1 MVTVNGGLLNKS
13 AMINQRITWNVIS
26 LNESIIEVNFPKLNH
41 FWMDAGLL
49 GLYRISQKEQSKDSG
64 VELLFNDSGVAF
76 NGTEKNIQMLL
87 QKAYDRLLKDYY
99 NTSTQNQIE
108 KNEGFY
114 YDTKKDQFVRF
125 PKVKPMGIAGL
136 VKISGQSYKNQGV
149 AKIEKVSGS
158 PYPRLEQKYSHIQ
171 DRFEKFLID
180 TKLKA
185 GASLLLNG
193 KNIVTPSIHIEK
205 LSGKSKGRCFLCGQ
219 ESHSLSDI
227 GGTVFPFITGTSGVL
242 SFNTSGSNAE
252 KVCWKCDFIAKFVPV
267 SGFYNVN
274 KDTTHLYFPYSASL
288 EKMNDVF
295 RSLDVTRFDDPF
307 LMKNFD
313 NTRLGGYFQKPYEQF
328 FTFLYSLYR
337 VVMTKRVT
345 ASPDENDYELDYEA
359 LFDINLN
366 KSPLDFFVV
375 YTELLGEAQ
384 MGKMIWPFHE
394 SVYIFRL
401 FDYLEQNKVNLKQ
414 VMTLLVDHEQPKN
427 ESKTILRNRVC
438 ENILKKQS
446 IVALVE
452 QQSFRLNKSEI
463 RNVRPLND
471 FVILYE
477 KAIRE
482 GDTTMDQKIID
493 VAVSVGKTIGM
504 SIAPSGKKGKG
515 DLFRLRKTRKPEDF
529 LNEISRIQ
537 MKYGTK
543 VSADLYNQGQKME
556 ENFTEFK
563 QFCMI
568 AALNTFNS
576 GNPAPVEA
584 GGKTKAEAAS

>member
-1 MVTVNGGLLNKS
+1 V
-13 AMINQRITWNVIS
+13 VILS
-26 LNESIIEVNFPKLNH
+26 DSIIEIHFPKLNH
-41 FWMDAGLL
+41 FWMDAGLF
-49 GLYRISQKEQSKDSG
+49 GLYRIAQKEQAKEYG
-64 VELLFNDSGVAF
+64 VEITLDDNGVSF
-76 NGTEKNIQMLL
+76 KGSEKNVQLFL
-87 QKAYDRLLKDYY
+87 QKIYDRLLKDYY
-99 NTSTQNQIE
+99 NTSSQNQIE

-114 YDTKKDQFVRF
+114 YDTTKDQFIRF

-149 AKIEKVSGS
+149 VKFEKSIESQKKSQN
-158 PYPRLEQKYSHIQ
+158 PILEEKYSFLQ
-171 DRFEKFLID
+171 DRFEKFLAD
-180 TKLKA
+180 TKLKPGTA
-185 GASLLLNG
+185 LLLNG

-205 LSGKSKGRCFLCGQ
+205 LSGKSKGRCFICGK

-227 GGTVFPFITGTSGVL
+227 GGTVFPFITGSSGVL
-242 SFNTSGSNAE
+242 SFNNLGGSAE
-252 KVCWKCDFIAKFVPV
+252 KVCWKCDYIAKFVPV
-267 SGFYNVN
+267 AGFYNVN
-274 KDTTHLYFPYSASL
+274 RDTTTHIYFPYSTSL

-295 RSLDVTRFDDPF
+295 RSLDLTKIEDPY

-313 NTRLGGYFQKPYEQF
+313 NTRLGGYFQKSYEQF

-337 VVMTKRVT
+337 VVMTKRT
-345 ASPDENDYELDYEA
+345 SSSASDEDYELDYEA
-359 LFDINLN
+359 LYNLNLN
-366 KSPLDFFVV
+366 KAPLDFFVV
-375 YTELLGEAQ
+375 YTESLGDAQ
-384 MGKMIWPFHE
+384 MGKMIWQFHE
-394 SVYIFRL
+394 SIYIFRIL
-401 FDYLEQNKVNLKQ
+401 DHLEKNKIDLKN

-446 IVALVE
+446 VVALVE
-452 QQSFRLNKSEI
+452 QHAFRINKSSKTHNI
-463 RNVRPLND
+463 KPLND

-477 KAIRE
+477 KAIRQGE
-482 GDTTMDQKIID
+482 TGMDQKIID

-529 LNEISRIQ
+529 LNEINRIQ

-543 VSADLYNQGQKME
+543 VNADLYKEGQKME

-568 AALNTFNS
+568 AALNMYNA
-576 GNPAPVEA
+576 GNPSPVETD
-584 GGKTKAEAAS
+584 GKPKAEASS